1 MELGLKGKVV
11 LITGG
16 ATGIGKASALSFLK
30 EGCRVAI
37 CGRTKAKID
46 NAVLEF
52 EKQGYDVIGGAAD
65 ASKLAEI
72 TAFANKVAQG
82 YGQIDIWINNAGIY
96 PQRAIL
102 DMLEEEWDETFRINV
117 KSVFIG
123 TRIAAGFMKKQG
135 KGVIL
140 NASSFAAILP
150 SAGSSAY
157 AATKA
162 AISSFTRTAA
172 AELAP
177 LNIRV
182 VAYAPGLI
190 RSEMTEPVIS
200 TKSKLLTEQIALN
213 RLGEPEDIADILVLL
228 ASDSA
233 RYITGNSIEISG
245 GKFCV
250 QNPMYTW

>member
-1 MELGLKGKVV
+1 MDLGLKGKVV

-16 ATGIGKASALSFLK
+16 ATGIGKASALAFLK

-46 NAVLEF
+46 GAVQELKE
-52 EKQGYDVIGGAAD
+52 QGYDAIGGAAD
-65 ASKLAEI
+65 AGNVAEI
-72 TAFANKVAQG
+72 TAFANTVAKE
-82 YGQIDIWINNAGIY
+82 YGQIDVWLNNAGVY

-102 DMLEEEWDETFRINV
+102 DMTEEEWDETFRINV

-123 TRIAAGFMKKQG
+123 TRIAAGYMKKQG

-140 NASSFAAILP
+140 NAASFASIIP

-162 AISSFTRTAA
+162 AILSFTRTSA

-182 VAYAPGLI
+182 VAYIPGMI
-190 RSEMTEPVIS
+190 RSEMTEPVIA
-200 TKSKLLTEQIALN
+200 TKRKALTEQVALN
-213 RLGEPEDIADILVLL
+213 RLGEPEDIADPLVFL
-228 ASDSA
+228 ASDFA
-233 RYITGNSIEISG
+233 RYITGNAIEISG

-250 QNPMYTW
+250 QNPMYAW